1 MLLFFTL
8 PLLFLYFSSTLFSI
22 LFSTLFSTLLFFFL
36 FFILFVFLWVGVGV
50 SYEGGQVPTNMR
62 AQNVKNMRVKISFVH
77 EELIK

>member
-8 PLLFLYFSSTLFSI
+8 PLLFLYFSSTLFS
-22 LFSTLFSTLLFFFL
+22 TLLFFFL
-36 FFILFVFLWVGVGV
+36 FFMLFVFLWVGVGV

>member
-1 MLLFFTL
+1 M
-8 PLLFLYFSSTLFSI
+8 
-22 LFSTLFSTLLFFFL
+22 
-36 FFILFVFLWVGVGV
+36 LFVFLWVGVGV